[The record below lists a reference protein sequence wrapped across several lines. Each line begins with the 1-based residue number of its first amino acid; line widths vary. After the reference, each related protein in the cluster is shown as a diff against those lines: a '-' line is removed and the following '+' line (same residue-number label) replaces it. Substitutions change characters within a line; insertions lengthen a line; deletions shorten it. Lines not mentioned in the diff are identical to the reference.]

1 MYCVSMCS
9 VAQLYLTI
17 CDPTD
22 YSLTG
27 SSVHGIFQVGIL
39 EWLPFPSS
47 GDLPDLFAKLKGS
60 EFSLQE
66 KARGAGITVE
76 REGRSWFFC
85 RYSE

>member
-1 MYCVSMCS
+1 MCS

-17 CDPTD
+17 CDPVD
-22 YSLTG
+22 YSLRG
-27 SSVHGIFQVGIL
+27 SSVHGIFQAGIL

-47 GDLPDLFAKLKGS
+47 GNLPDLFAKLEGS
-60 EFSLQE
+60 ECSLQE
-66 KARGAGITVE
+66 RAREGGITVE